1 MTRAPQDNSPT
12 AQCAISP
19 VDQGVEPLP
28 ADEHAPADVPTTG
41 GVGASTGDSGHS
53 SSLHGAP
60 VRAGGDDVHPIQP
73 RAAQGPE
80 RTARERPRTPAI
92 TPTRSHIDTLRQQ
105 ILDEVV
111 IKVLGLPAT
120 GWKRR
125 PADWLLQVP
134 AQRFAE
140 LGAGFDLHLARGG
153 FAEAARWVLPHFV
166 RDWRAHGTENVPLH
180 GPLLVVAN
188 HPGTYDVLVIAAS
201 LPRDD
206 LKVVAGNISF
216 LRSFAAAG
224 RGLIFAGRDYHMRA
238 TALRAA
244 VRHLESGGALLTFP
258 SEDLDPDPAR
268 APVHPDELERW
279 SPSVEWTLRRVP
291 QTAVMVAI
299 VSGVISRACY
309 HHPLTYVR
317 RRAEDRR
324 RVAGLVQMAQQL
336 FLGRTVSLEPQ
347 VSFASPVTVPGRGRR
362 EDVRRAMRAIIDR
375 AWHTIQHRP
384 ARATP

>member
-1 MTRAPQDNSPT
+1 VTRAPQDNRPIG
-12 AQCAISP
+12 QCAISP
-19 VDQGVEPLP
+19 VDQSVEPFP
-28 ADEHAPADVPTTG
+28 ADERPLANVPPTH
-41 GVGASTGDSGHS
+41 GAGISACDSGHS
-53 SSLHGAP
+53 SGLHGAS
-60 VRAGGDDVHPIQP
+60 VRAGGDDVHTIQP

-80 RTARERPRTPAI
+80 RTARERPRTPVI
-92 TPTRSHIDTLRQQ
+92 TPTRSHIDMLRQQ

-111 IKVLGLPAT
+111 VKVLGLPAT
-120 GWKRR
+120 GWRRR
-125 PADWLLQVP
+125 PADWLLRIP

-166 RDWRAHGTENVPLH
+166 CGWRAHGTENVPLH

-201 LPRDD
+201 LPRED
-206 LKVVAGNISF
+206 LEVVAGNISF

-268 APVHPDELERW
+268 AQVHRDELERW

-291 QTAVMVAI
+291 QTAVLVAV

-309 HHPLTYVR
+309 RHPLTCVR

-324 RVAGLVQMAQQL
+324 RVAGLIQMAQQL
-336 FLGRTVSLEPQ
+336 LLGRTVPLEPR
-347 VSFASPVTVPGRGRR
+347 VSFAAPVTVPGHGTR
-362 EDVRRAMRAIIDR
+362 EDVRRAMRAVIDR
-375 AWHTIQHRP
+375 AWHTIQQRP
-384 ARATP
+384 ARVTP